1 LDNEEMVKVAETQG
15 TAPTARISAFL
26 LTIVFITLAL
36 SFAAL
41 IFAVYILDQS
51 TEAEAAWILI
61 ILGFLGVAISTYVL
75 FQTRRRISKLR
86 IVVPPVT
93 TTIECKKCGFKNVR
107 EFQRGDYIFK
117 EGENCQKCNE
127 KTLIT
132 AIYREVKEKEK
143 QKMPF

>member
-1 LDNEEMVKVAETQG
+1 MNEMSETQAS
-15 TAPTARISAFL
+15 APTVKISAFL
-26 LTIVFITLAL
+26 LIVVFITLAL

-41 IFAVYILDQS
+41 IFAIYVFEQNL
-51 TEAEAAWILI
+51 EAAWILMA
-61 ILGFLGVAISTYVL
+61 LGFMGVVISTYVL
-75 FQTRRRISKLR
+75 YQTRRRLSKLK

-93 TTIECKKCGFKNVR
+93 TTIECAKCGFKNVR

-127 KTLIT
+127 KMLIT

-143 QKMPF
+143 ERMPF